1 MYKKNL
7 TIKETFELGV
17 KNHQKNKLKIAEN
30 FYNQV
35 LKVRPNH
42 FGSIFYLGTLFTQIK
57 RFDSAKS
64 LLQKAIQNK
73 TNYSPAYSNLGGVL
87 KEIGEYEGAI
97 KYCQKAILIDPNYAE
112 AHNNLGGAL
121 RELGELQKAVDSYKK
136 AIQIQ
141 PNFESAHANLG
152 AVFLQLGEI
161 HKAIN
166 CYEKLKQIESNPG
179 NAHQQLGGLYVVLG
193 DIQKAI
199 SAYQN
204 ALKYEQDNLV
214 YYYNL
219 IDLKKEILDL
229 DLRNKICRIINDS
242 NCTKKNLAY
251 GNFLLSKYEKKDKN
265 YKKEF
270 DYLIK
275 GHQYYFETEEE
286 KHKNQVE
293 HWLNELPNIEELL
306 DFNKYRKK
314 IKKINHEIRPIFIV
328 GVPRCGSTLV
338 EKIISSG
345 SKYIPT
351 GEETAIISSF
361 VNRKLL
367 KKQSL
372 NFEIENFQIKLYEM
386 YKQKRLIQKENDFI
400 FTDKTLDNF
409 FYIGFIKEIFP
420 NAKVINCKR
429 NALSSIMSIFKN
441 NLPGI
446 PWAHNLEHIFKYFD
460 IYYKTIE
467 NYKRIFP
474 NFIYELELEELVDD
488 PENESKK
495 LMKFCGL
502 PWDKK
507 CLEYY
512 KRKDLISR
520 TTSNLQIRKAIY
532 KHSEKRYLPYKLFLD
547 KYGYKYSWY
556 N

>member
-1 MYKKNL
+1 MLFRSN
-7 TIKETFELGV
+7 
-17 KNHQKNKLKIAEN
+17 LKIAEN
-30 FYNQV
+30 FYTQV
-35 LKVRPNH
+35 LRARPNH

-64 LLQKAIQNK
+64 LLQKAIQIK
-73 TNYSPAYSNLGGVL
+73 TNYSPAYSNLGGAL
-87 KEIGEYEGAI
+87 KELGEYEGAI

-251 GNFLLSKYEKKDKN
+251 GNFLLSKYAQKDKN

-275 GHQYYFETEEE
+275 GHQYYFETQEE
-286 KHKNQVE
+286 KHKKQLKY
-293 HWLNELPNIEELL
+293 WLNELPNIKELF
-306 DFNKYRKK
+306 DFNKSKK
-314 IKKINHEIRPIFIV
+314 EIKKINHKIKPIFIV

-338 EKIISSG
+338 EKIIASG
-345 SKYIPT
+345 VNYIPT

-372 NFEIENFQIKLYEM
+372 NFEIENFRIKLYEM
-386 YKQKRLIQKENDFI
+386 YKQKRLIQEDNDFT

-409 FYIGFIKEIFP
+409 FYTGFIKEIFP
-420 NAKVINCKR
+420 HAKVINCKR
-429 NALSSIMSIFKN
+429 SPIASIISILQN
-441 NLPGI
+441 NLPDV

-460 IYYKTIE
+460 IYYRTIE
-467 NYKRIFP
+467 KYKRIFP
-474 NFIYELELEELVDD
+474 NFIYELELEKLVKD

-495 LMKFCGL
+495 LMKFCDL
-502 PWDKK
+502 PWDTK
-507 CLEYY
+507 CLEFY

-520 TTSNLQIRKAIY
+520 TTSNLQIRKPIY
-532 KHSEKRYLPYKLFLD
+532 KHSEKRYLPYKQFL
-547 KYGYKYSWY
+547 KEYGDKYSWY

>member
-1 MYKKNL
+1 M
-7 TIKETFELGV
+7 
-17 KNHQKNKLKIAEN
+17 
-30 FYNQV
+30 
-35 LKVRPNH
+35 
-42 FGSIFYLGTLFTQIK
+42 
-57 RFDSAKS
+57 
-64 LLQKAIQNK
+64 
-73 TNYSPAYSNLGGVL
+73 
-87 KEIGEYEGAI
+87 
-97 KYCQKAILIDPNYAE
+97 
-112 AHNNLGGAL
+112 
-121 RELGELQKAVDSYKK
+121 
-136 AIQIQ
+136 
-141 PNFESAHANLG
+141 
-152 AVFLQLGEI
+152 
-161 HKAIN
+161 
-166 CYEKLKQIESNPG
+166 
-179 NAHQQLGGLYVVLG
+179 
-193 DIQKAI
+193 
-199 SAYQN
+199 
-204 ALKYEQDNLV
+204 KYEADNLV
-214 YYYNL
+214 YYYHL

-265 YKKEF
+265 CKKEF

-286 KHKNQVE
+286 KHKKQVE
-293 HWLNELPNIEELL
+293 YWLNELPNIEELF
-306 DFNKYRKK
+306 DFNKSKKK

-345 SKYIPT
+345 TKYIPT

-372 NFEIENFQIKLYEM
+372 NFEIENFQIQLYEM

-420 NAKVINCKR
+420 HAKVINCKR
-429 NALSSIMSIFKN
+429 NALSSIMSILKN

-446 PWAHNLEHIFKYFD
+446 PWAHNLEYIFKYFD

-474 NFIYELELEELVDD
+474 NFIYELELEKLVED

-495 LMKFCGL
+495 LMKFCDL

-532 KHSEKRYLPYKLFLD
+532 KHSEKRHLPYKPFLD

>member
-1 MYKKNL
+1 MYKKNITL
-7 TIKETFELGV
+7 KETFELGV
-17 KNHQKNKLKIAEN
+17 KNHQKNNLKIAEN
-30 FYNQV
+30 FYTQV
-35 LKVRPNH
+35 LRARPNH

-57 RFDSAKS
+57 KFDSAKS
-64 LLQKAIQNK
+64 LLQKAIQIK
-73 TNYSPAYSNLGGVL
+73 TNYAPAHNNLGGVL
-87 KEIGEYEGAI
+87 KELGEYEGAI
-97 KYCQKAILIDPNYAE
+97 KYCQKAIQIDPNYAE
-112 AHNNLGGAL
+112 AYNNLGASL
-121 RELGELQKAVDSYKK
+121 RELGELQKAADSYQK

-141 PNFESAHANLG
+141 PNFEGAHTNLG
-152 AVFLQLGEI
+152 AVFQQLGEI
-161 HKAIN
+161 RKAIN

-193 DIQKAI
+193 DVQKAI

-204 ALKYEQDNLV
+204 ALKYEADNLV
-214 YYYNL
+214 YYYHL

-265 YKKEF
+265 CKKEF
-270 DYLIK
+270 DFLIK
-275 GHQYYFETEEE
+275 GHQYYFETEEK
-286 KHKNQVE
+286 KHKKQVE
-293 HWLNELPNIEELL
+293 YWLNELPNIEELF
-306 DFNKYRKK
+306 DFNKSKKK

-345 SKYIPT
+345 TKYIPT

-420 NAKVINCKR
+420 HAKVINCKR
-429 NALSSIMSIFKN
+429 NALASIMSILKN

-446 PWAHNLEHIFKYFD
+446 PWAHNLEYIFKYFD

-474 NFIYELELEELVDD
+474 NFIYELELEKLVED

-495 LMKFCGL
+495 LMKFCDL

-507 CLEYY
+507 CLEFY

-520 TTSNLQIRKAIY
+520 TTSNLQIRKPIY
-532 KHSEKRYLPYKLFLD
+532 KHSEKRYLPYKQFL
-547 KYGYKYSWY
+547 KEYGDKYSWY